1 MSKRSFKEWW
11 SNLKED
17 VKSGLAYEKKQLA
30 TYFSSGWGP
39 RIGKGKTIYEI
50 QAIMDKLE
58 KERRAEKKAIKA
70 KRILN
75 SNASN

>member
-1 MSKRSFKEWW
+1 MAKNFKEWW

-17 VKSGLAYEKKQLA
+17 VKSGLTYEKKQLA
-30 TYFSSGWGP
+30 VYFSNGWGP
-39 RIGKGKTIYEI
+39 KIGQGKTISEV
-50 QAIMDKLE
+50 QNIMDKLS
-58 KERRAEKKAIKA
+58 KERKSEKKAIKA